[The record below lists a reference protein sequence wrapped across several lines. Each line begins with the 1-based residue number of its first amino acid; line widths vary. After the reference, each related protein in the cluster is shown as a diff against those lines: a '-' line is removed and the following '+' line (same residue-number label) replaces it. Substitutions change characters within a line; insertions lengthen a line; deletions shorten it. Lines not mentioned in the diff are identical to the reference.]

1 MSGPFWCANCL
12 NMSTRPRITFDQR
25 GWCNA
30 CQWMERK
37 KALNWSEREAELKKL
52 LDRYRSTSGGFDCL
66 VPVSG
71 GKDGSYVA
79 YQLKNKYGMNPLTVT
94 IRPPLDLSLGN
105 TNLKNFIE
113 SGFSH
118 IHITPD
124 PEIMRLYNRYG
135 FIEKGFPYY
144 GWLTAILT
152 SVIRTAVNF
161 NIPLIFYG
169 EDGEVE
175 YGGSSE
181 TENISSFSIDYMKKI
196 YLEGGHEKVMSM
208 LNNVDDA
215 SLYFWKFPSES
226 ELKGKELFLTHLSY
240 FEPWDSYRNY
250 LVAKENCGLQEK
262 DMSNSGTFTNFAQN
276 DQLLYP
282 LHTYLMYLKFGFGR
296 ATQDAGI
303 EIRRGAMTRDQA
315 ILLVGLY
322 DNQAPIEYYGDY
334 QEYFKMGDK
343 EFKGILEKFINRD
356 LFDSDGEGLVKPK
369 FDVRRK

>member
-1 MSGPFWCANCL
+1 
-12 NMSTRPRITFDQR
+12 MSTRPRITFDQR

-37 KALNWSEREAELKKL
+37 KALDWSEREAELKEL

-124 PEIMRLYNRYG
+124 SEIMRLYNRYG

-144 GWLTAILT
+144 GWLTSAILT

-161 NIPLIFYG
+161 DIPLIF
-169 EDGEVE
+169 
-175 YGGSSE
+175 
-181 TENISSFSIDYMKKI
+181 
-196 YLEGGHEKVMSM
+196 
-208 LNNVDDA
+208 
-215 SLYFWKFPSES
+215 
-226 ELKGKELFLTHLSY
+226 FLTHLSC

-262 DMSNSGTFTNFAQN
+262 
-276 DQLLYP
+276 
-282 LHTYLMYLKFGFGR
+282 
-296 ATQDAGI
+296 I
-303 EIRRGAMTRDQA
+303 
-315 ILLVGLY
+315 
-322 DNQAPIEYYGDY
+322 
-334 QEYFKMGDK
+334 
-343 EFKGILEKFINRD
+343 
-356 LFDSDGEGLVKPK
+356 
-369 FDVRRK
+369 